1 VTGERLAVRLL
12 CAAAAV
18 RVLVY
23 ATAFPFF
30 ANIDEEAHYGTI
42 VAYAEQGPPRALLR
56 FDPATAR
63 VIAGYNSPEF
73 FVPLEQMPDGLPPPL
88 WEQPAAQAQAT
99 LERRAARWE
108 TRINHQSLALPLYYA
123 LAAGWLRAGQILSA
137 DPGWQ
142 LYWLRFLDVPL
153 AAALVG
159 IAWAVARQ
167 VFPAQRFARLA
178 VPALIAL
185 LPQDAF
191 HSIQSDV
198 LSPLVFGLAFLG
210 LVHFVRASRPGVGA
224 AALTGLALAATA
236 LTKTT
241 NLPLLAV
248 AAAAF
253 GVDALR
259 RRSAGTLRT
268 ALPALAAL
276 VACAALPFGA
286 WLLRNAI
293 VLGDFTGSAAQA
305 AAQDWTRKPIGAWW
319 PHPLFTPSGF
329 FLFWWE
335 ISVSLW
341 RGELVWHAQ
350 RLAWR
355 SADLLYWATTT
366 LFLVAAALRLRPR
379 AHAPSPER
387 APLVLAL
394 ACFVA
399 SLAFLALLSLSF
411 DFGSCPYPSRAHP
424 YFSSGRYLSGA
435 LIPFALLYVYGLD
448 ACLARVRGDGLRFAL
463 LAAILLF
470 ATASEIAVNRVAF
483 ASPYNALSFP

>member
-1 VTGERLAVRLL
+1 MGLL
-12 CAAAAV
+12 CAAAAI

-23 ATAFPFF
+23 AAAFPFF
-30 ANIDEEAHYGTI
+30 GNVDEEAHFDT
-42 VAYAEQGPPRALLR
+42 VFAYAQQGPPRELVR
-56 FDPATAR
+56 FDPRVAR

-73 FVPLEQMPDGLPPPL
+73 FVPMEQMPEGLPTPL
-88 WEQPAAQAQAT
+88 WKQPAAQAEAT

-108 TRINHQSLALPLYYA
+108 TRTNHQSLALPLYYA
-123 LAAGWLRAGQILSA
+123 LAAAWLRAGQALSP

-142 LYWLRFLDVPL
+142 LYWLRFLDAPL
-153 AAALVG
+153 AAGLVG
-159 IAWAVARQ
+159 IAYAVARQ

-210 LVHFVRASRPGVGA
+210 LVHFVRAARPGVTA

-241 NLPLLAV
+241 NAPLLAV
-248 AAAAF
+248 AGAALA
-253 GVDALR
+253 VDALR
-259 RRSAGTLRT
+259 RRSAGSLRD

-276 VACAALPFGA
+276 VSCAALPFGA
-286 WLLRNAI
+286 WLLRNEI

-305 AAQDWTRKPIGAWW
+305 AAMGWTRKPIGAWW
-319 PHPLFTPSGF
+319 PHPIFTPSGL

-335 ISVSLW
+335 ISVSQW

-355 SADLLYWATTT
+355 SADLLYWATSS
-366 LFLVAAALRLRPR
+366 LFLVAAVLRLRPNPR
-379 AHAPSPER
+379 GPTPER
-387 APLVLAL
+387 GPLALAL

-399 SLAFLALLSLSF
+399 SLAFLALLSLAF
-411 DFGSCPYPSRAHP
+411 DFGNCPYPSRAHP
-424 YFSSGRYLSGA
+424 FFSSGRYLSGA

-448 ACLARVRGDGLRFAL
+448 ACLARVRGDAPRFAL
-463 LAAILLF
+463 LGAILLF
-470 ATASEIAVNRVAF
+470 ATVSEIAVNRVAF
-483 ASPYNALSFP
+483 ASPYNWFALP